1 MSAQNSTSQELP
13 VYVLAPPY
21 RCLEPAGTSGS
32 LGANAPAE
40 GAVMAVHIVDPER
53 ECVVAASAVRALR
66 RARPACAVALW
77 SSAPA
82 ADVLAVAHLATELGV
97 RAVMAGSTPDPA
109 SIRRQLTD
117 PIGVASHVVRWAVD
131 SGRVHGAH
139 AEAELR
145 VILEAAPFCRT
156 LGGLAREAD
165 VVERTRRSRL
175 QQLGLPSPRAWLNL
189 GHELQ
194 AVLFLQRHPEL
205 PLNRAADRLGFVE
218 PAPLAHRIRRAFG
231 CRPSQVR
238 SMLGCEPLLSLW
250 FGRATRN
257 ANRRR
262 TNEAEA

>member
-1 MSAQNSTSQELP
+1 MPAQNAMSEELP

-21 RCLEPAGTSGS
+21 RCLEPAGVSAS
-32 LGANAPAE
+32 LRAAAPAE
-40 GAVMAVHIVDPER
+40 GAVMAVHIADPER
-53 ECVVAASAVRALR
+53 EGVLAATAVKALR
-66 RARPACAVALW
+66 RARPAHAVALW
-77 SSAPA
+77 SSAPS
-82 ADVLAVAHLATELGV
+82 ADVLAVAHLAMELGV
-97 RAVMAGSTPDPA
+97 RAVLAGSTPDPA

-131 SGRVHGAH
+131 SGRVRGAH

-156 LGGLAREAD
+156 LGGLAVEAE

-194 AVLFLQRHPEL
+194 TVLFLQRHPEL
-205 PLNRAADRLGFVE
+205 PLHRAADTLGFAE
-218 PAPLAHRIRRAFG
+218 PTPLVHRIRRAFG

-257 ANRRR
+257 ANLRR
-262 TNEAEA
+262 TNAPP